1 MSNERRR
8 SSRIR
13 LQVPVMVRGVDA
25 TGTEFIE
32 LTKTLSI
39 SANGACIASTH
50 AVRPDHTIFLTFPAP
65 SPASSSMVPSETPP
79 ITARLRSQ
87 SASGDLRLLG
97 LEFLRPLE

>member
-1 MSNERRR
+1 M
-8 SSRIR
+8 
-13 LQVPVMVRGVDA
+13 PVMVRGVDA
-25 TGTEFIE
+25 TGVEFLE

-50 AVRPDHTIFLTFPAP
+50 SLRPDLTISLTFPAP

-79 ITARLRSQ
+79 VTARLRSQ